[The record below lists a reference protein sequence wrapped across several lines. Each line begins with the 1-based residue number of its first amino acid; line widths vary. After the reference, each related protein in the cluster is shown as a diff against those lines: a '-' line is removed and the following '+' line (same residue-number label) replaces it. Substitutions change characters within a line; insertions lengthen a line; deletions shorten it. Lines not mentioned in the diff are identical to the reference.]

1 MAKQIIVKDGKY
13 YCFDESTGEIYEV
26 ILQRQITADPAL
38 LKELVRQVCGLK
50 RAKGEQSRRRRAP

>member
-13 YCFDESTGEIYEV
+13 YFFDESTGEIYEV

-38 LKELVRQVCGLK
+38 LKELVRQVYELK
-50 RAKGEQSRRRRAP
+50 KAKGE